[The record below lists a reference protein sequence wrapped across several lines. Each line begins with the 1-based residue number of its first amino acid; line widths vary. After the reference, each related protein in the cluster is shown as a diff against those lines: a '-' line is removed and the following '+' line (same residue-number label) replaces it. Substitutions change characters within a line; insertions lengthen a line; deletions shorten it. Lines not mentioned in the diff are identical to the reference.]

1 MPISNS
7 LKLIFV
13 HIPKNAGT
21 AITNSKTAK
30 FFMGGH
36 HSAKEIKS
44 QYPREWNEY
53 FKFAVVRN
61 PWDRVV
67 SNYEYARMESSY
79 WHSSDSSKPYA
90 THFDYHT
97 LKDKSFEEC
106 VNMLYE
112 NRSSLKHQG
121 WAPQY
126 VWISDNEKNVLVD
139 KVFYHETLDTDEEF
153 NKLIPDLEKVNL
165 SSRKSNNYKDYYT
178 EDLIRKVS
186 EIYEYDI
193 NLFKFKY

>member
-1 MPISNS
+1 MPISDN
-7 LKLIFV
+7 LKTIFV

-21 AITNSKTAK
+21 AITNSKIAR
-30 FFMGGH
+30 FYMGGH
-36 HSAKEIKS
+36 DSAKEIKNKE
-44 QYPREWNEY
+44 PKKWDEY

-67 SNYEYARMESSY
+67 SNYEYARMETSY

-97 LKDKSFEEC
+97 LKDKTFEEC

-112 NRSSLKHQG
+112 DRSSLKHQG

-126 VWISDNEKNVLVD
+126 VWISDNEKNILVD
-139 KVFYHETLDTDEEF
+139 KVFYHETLETDEEF
-153 NKLIPDLEKVNL
+153 NKLIPDLEKVNF
-165 SSRKSNNYKDYYT
+165 SDRKSNNYKDYYT

>member
-1 MPISNS
+1 MPISDN
-7 LKLIFV
+7 LKTIFV

-21 AITNSKTAK
+21 AITNSKIAR
-30 FFMGGH
+30 FYMGGH
-36 HSAKEIKS
+36 DSAKEIKNKE
-44 QYPREWNEY
+44 PIG
-53 FKFAVVRN
+53 
-61 PWDRVV
+61 
-67 SNYEYARMESSY
+67 
-79 WHSSDSSKPYA
+79 A

-97 LKDKSFEEC
+97 LKDKTFEEC

-112 NRSSLKHQG
+112 DRSSLKHQG

-126 VWISDNEKNVLVD
+126 VWISDNEKNILVD
-139 KVFYHETLDTDEEF
+139 KVFYHETLETDEEF
-153 NKLIPDLEKVNL
+153 NKLIPDLEKVNF
-165 SSRKSNNYKDYYT
+165 SDRKSNNYKDYYT

>member
-1 MPISNS
+1 MPISDN

-30 FFMGGH
+30 FYMGGH
-36 HSAKEIKS
+36 DSAIEIKNKV
-44 QYPREWNEY
+44 PMKWNEY

-67 SNYEYARMESSY
+67 SNYEYARMEKSY
-79 WHSSDSSKPYA
+79 WHQSSETNPGA
-90 THFDYHT
+90 THLDYHT
-97 LKDKSFEEC
+97 LKDKTFEEC

-112 NRSSLKHQG
+112 NRSSLNHQG
-121 WAPQY
+121 WGPQY
-126 VWISDNEKNVLVD
+126 VWISDNEKNLLVD
-139 KVFYHETLDTDEEF
+139 KVFYHETLDSDEQF
-153 NKLIPDLEKVNL
+153 NQLIPDLEKVNL
-165 SSRKSNNYKDYYT
+165 SPRKSENYKDYYT
-178 EDLIRKVS
+178 EDLVRKVS

>member
-1 MPISNS
+1 MPISDS

-21 AITNSKTAK
+21 AITNSKTAQ
-30 FFMGGH
+30 FYMGGH
-36 HSAKEIKS
+36 DSATEIKNKV
-44 QYPREWNEY
+44 PMKWDEY

-67 SNYEYARMESSY
+67 SNYEYARMEKSY
-79 WHSSDSSKPYA
+79 WHQASETNPGA
-90 THFDYHT
+90 THFDYHI
-97 LKDKSFEEC
+97 LKDKTFEEC

-112 NRSSLKHQG
+112 DRSSLGHQG
-121 WAPQY
+121 WRPQY
-126 VWISDNEKNVLVD
+126 VWISNSENNLLVD
-139 KVFYHETLDTDEEF
+139 KVFYHENLDTDEEF
-153 NKLIPDLEKVNL
+153 NQLIPDLEKVNL
-165 SSRKSNNYKDYYT
+165 SSRKSENYKDYYT